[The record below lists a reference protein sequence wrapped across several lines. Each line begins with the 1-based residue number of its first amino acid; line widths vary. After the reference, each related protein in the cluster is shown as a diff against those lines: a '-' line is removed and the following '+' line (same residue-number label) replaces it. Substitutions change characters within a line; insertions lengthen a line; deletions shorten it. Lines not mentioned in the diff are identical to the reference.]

1 MSRLTGSDVKSMME
15 AYNAV
20 YAPQEEIE
28 LTEEQVWVEV
38 ENWVNS
44 LLEEGY
50 DLSDY
55 TWEEMYEAYV
65 EEDSEKM
72 GQYARKEFGK
82 ARRVVSDIAGA
93 GYQGYSGQR
102 TTSSNPLARLVNLQT
117 RVMSKP
123 FREVGKFTKG
133 FVTGSS
139 GNDKTPDEKN
149 PPANQKGDEGNK
161 DSGAAGDSGGS
172 NSRSSTVLA
181 KKGGVEG
188 RLDKATG
195 KWTAGSFS
203 DADKSRYASVA
214 AKNAAAKPAPA
225 SKLSSGGRKGNADL
239 EGKTFATGTTADGT
253 KFERRTPTSAEM
265 AASKAAGGGEAGV
278 KAAVERS
285 SKLMGGPE
293 GAGKIDTASVQRDL
307 AKANAPKPSATPT
320 PAAAPKPP
328 TRQLSAADK
337 RQGIKASYE
346 YDAYD
351 LVLEYLLSQGHA
363 DTLEEANYVM
373 LEMDAEMVQDIVE
386 AAKDQSDK
394 QIEKGVKTT
403 YKAGNVLD
411 NTHQGRSPGLNKLPA
426 GERKGKTERMR
437 GRLKSRR
444 DDLFGERNKREDE
457 KMSELKKKLGL

>member
-28 LTEEQVWVEV
+28 LTEEQVWEEV
-38 ENWVNS
+38 ETWVNS

-50 DLSDY
+50 DLSEY

-102 TTSSNPLARLVNLQT
+102 TTS
-117 RVMSKP
+117 
-123 FREVGKFTKG
+123 
-133 FVTGSS
+133 
-139 GNDKTPDEKN
+139 
-149 PPANQKGDEGNK
+149 
-161 DSGAAGDSGGS
+161 AGDSGGS

-351 LVLEYLLSQGHA
+351 LVLEYLLAEGHA
-363 DTLEEANYVM
+363 DTVEEANYVM
-373 LEMDAEMVQDIVE
+373 MEMDAEMVQDIVE